1 MGDKKYDPTMS
12 GYLGDILSGKAKIN
26 ELRPQHEFFD
36 AIGLEK
42 QLRDNERVIVLL
54 TPKEAG
60 KILFSERLQLRIYLI
75 LINIGKETDNGQKK
89 NNGMCFFYTHNV
101 SYVVIYFF

>member
-1 MGDKKYDPTMS
+1 MRQANIIKYR
-12 GYLGDILSGKAKIN
+12 GLAKQQGFLLWSIK

-75 LINIGKETDNGQKK
+75 LINIGKGTDNGQKK